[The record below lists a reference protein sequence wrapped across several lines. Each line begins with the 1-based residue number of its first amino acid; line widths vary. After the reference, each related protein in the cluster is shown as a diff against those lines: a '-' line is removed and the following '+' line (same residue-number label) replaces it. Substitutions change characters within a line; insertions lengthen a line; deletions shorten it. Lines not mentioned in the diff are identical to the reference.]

1 MGTRRGSPL
10 LVWPIYTIPPAQL
23 TSDQTN
29 RRSSVVSETNAG
41 QDKGGETSLGC
52 LMLFLRESLTLKAH
66 LLKFSQL

>member
-29 RRSSVVSETNAG
+29 RRSSVVSETDTG
-41 QDKGGETSLGC
+41 QDKGGGKPW
-52 LMLFLRESLTLKAH
+52 LFNVILKGE
-66 LLKFSQL
+66 LDS